1 MSCITCAA
9 SLTTRTSKAIP
20 SRPVANSVIVRREP
34 PMIRGSAALASI
46 GAGPAAEP
54 SASTPAAHTAFTLAR
69 QTNVPES
76 PNAGSSKNVEVN
88 VPATAPKVF
97 APYTPALT
105 RPSPR
110 ASRTSRSSAVN
121 VPPIAAVAGNSTK
134 VGNAK
139 LAAHSRAGAGSVPS
153 RGDKA
158 RPAAGSSQ
166 MQIRPQRPMTAS
178 NAMYAVRGDLV
189 RRITRSRANAPSAS
203 PAKKPATAPSTAIIS
218 LPSAR
223 LNWRVHTIS

>member
-1 MSCITCAA
+1 
-9 SLTTRTSKAIP
+9 
-20 SRPVANSVIVRREP
+20 
-34 PMIRGSAALASI
+34 
-46 GAGPAAEP
+46 
-54 SASTPAAHTAFTLAR
+54 
-69 QTNVPES
+69 
-76 PNAGSSKNVEVN
+76 
-88 VPATAPKVF
+88 VF

-105 RPSPR
+105 RQSPR
-110 ASRTSRSSAVN
+110 ASRTIRSSAVN

-139 LAAHSRAGAGSVPS
+139 LAAHSSAGAGSAPS
-153 RGDKA
+153 RGDKT

-166 MQIRPQRPMTAS
+166 TQIRPQRPMTAS
-178 NAMYAVRGDLV
+178 SATYTVRVDLV
-189 RRITRSRANAPSAS
+189 RRITRSRAKAPSAS